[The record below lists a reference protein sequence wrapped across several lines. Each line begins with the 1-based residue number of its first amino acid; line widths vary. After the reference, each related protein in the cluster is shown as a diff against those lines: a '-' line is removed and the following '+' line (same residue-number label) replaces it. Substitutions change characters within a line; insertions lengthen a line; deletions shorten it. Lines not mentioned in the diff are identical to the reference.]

1 MQVTEKLLDKARD
14 RRKTLKKRKRKT
26 KNDKKSNNK
35 YHFILTFLYRKIYIF
50 LENIFGET

>member
-35 YHFILTFLYRKIYIF
+35 YHFIFTSSEKPWLMLYFIK
-50 LENIFGET
+50 T